1 MIKFKLMKQ
10 DNNEQLVDARELW
23 IQLDVKRD
31 FTTWIKGRI
40 ERYRFV
46 ENVDFMHSLNFPQN
60 GGKLGR
66 PLENYILTLDMAK
79 ELAMIE
85 NNERGRAV
93 RKYFIQCEK
102 KLRDLEIKQMAILK
116 NKVQELETTVK
127 DYKQKELKRIGTINA
142 ADVRW
147 STCQTVEML
156 HQKLDEDIKLL
167 QKVFER
173 FSYNKAEMSL
183 YIKQLKNYV

>member
-1 MIKFKLMKQ
+1 MKQ

-102 KLRDLEIKQMAILK
+102 RLRDLEIKQMAILK

>member
-102 KLRDLEIKQMAILK
+102 KAKRLRD
-116 NKVQELETTVK
+116 
-127 DYKQKELKRIGTINA
+127 
-142 ADVRW
+142 
-147 STCQTVEML
+147 
-156 HQKLDEDIKLL
+156 
-167 QKVFER
+167 
-173 FSYNKAEMSL
+173 KANG
-183 YIKQLKNYV
+183 YFKK